1 MLPGIGPQLAAAILQ
16 TLEKKGQFA
25 TPSDLLDVPG
35 IGPRNLQRI
44 LPLVSFAQ

>member
-1 MLPGIGPQLAAAILQ
+1 MLPGVGPRLAAAILR

-25 TPSDLLDVPG
+25 GPTDLLDVPG
-35 IGPRNLQRI
+35 IGPHNLQRI

>member
-1 MLPGIGPQLAAAILQ
+1 MLPGVGPRLAAAILHN
-16 TLEKKGQFA
+16 LEKEGQF
-25 TPSDLLDVPG
+25 TSPSDLLDVPG